1 MLRIGFDITDS
12 EGRKF
17 YYDDSAMLTSN
28 PPQYRVWYVDNITE
42 QEFVQTKNVFVLKN
56 VPANEVQQLCAQL
69 GIPYTGNLQFKPSQD
84 TVAKPKE
91 VKPIPS
97 EETEMSEFAKSIV
110 FEGYDE
116 DIAEKRAAIRE
127 KVKPI
132 LDVKYIPQ
140 EETKI
145 IVTGTGND
153 APGELTPPKKKR
165 GRPKKTLVGKNGFPH
180 VGGKGSYCPSVKKGD
195 NVELP
200 NKVPDISLEP
210 SKFEYMVVNESM
222 DITDEFSNTLNDY
235 GGEGWEMCGF
245 NVYREGLLSSE
256 LRVMCIFKRRV

>member
-69 GIPYTGNLQFKPSQD
+69 GIPYTGNLQFKPSPD
-84 TVAKPKE
+84 IVAKPNE
-91 VKPIPS
+91 PSPIISTRPIPP
-97 EETEMSEFAKSIV
+97 EETE
-110 FEGYDE
+110 
-116 DIAEKRAAIRE
+116 
-127 KVKPI
+127 
-132 LDVKYIPQ
+132 
-140 EETKI
+140 I
-145 IVTGTGND
+145 IITGTGND

-180 VGGKGSYCPSVKKGD
+180 VGGKGSYCPSVKKED

-210 SKFEYMVVNESM
+210 SKFEYMVVNEVM